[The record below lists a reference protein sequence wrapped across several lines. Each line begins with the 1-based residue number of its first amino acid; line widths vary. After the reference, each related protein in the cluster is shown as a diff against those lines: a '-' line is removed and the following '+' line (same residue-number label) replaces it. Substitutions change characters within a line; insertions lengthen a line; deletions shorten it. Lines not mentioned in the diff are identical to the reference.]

1 MAAAAGTAAK
11 AKAAGRRL
19 VLAGLVALL
28 VAGGLGLGGR
38 EAAAF
43 TKVLRSDDGKLVLVC
58 HYDDRTGELAFCD
71 VYWFPLTVDGGAAG
85 AAGVTGSVGTVE
97 AGGLAVKGETVAVAP
112 GAVRGLP
119 AGAELSAG
127 PAGSG
132 EAAAA
137 VQAVKHHGKG
147 QGGGHGKHGKA
158 GKAGRK

>member
-127 PAGSG
+127 PAGSAA
-132 EAAAA
+132 AAAA
-137 VQAVKHHGKG
+137 VQAVKHPGKG
-147 QGGGHGKHGKA
+147 KGSGHGKHGKA
-158 GKAGRK
+158 GRK

>member
-1 MAAAAGTAAK
+1 MATTIGSAA
-11 AKAAGRRL
+11 RRA

-28 VAGGLGLGGR
+28 VAGGLGHGAPG
-38 EAAAF
+38 AAAL
-43 TKVLRSDDGKLVLVC
+43 TRVLRSDDGKLVLVC

-71 VYWFPLTVDGGAAG
+71 VYWFPLTVEGGAAG
-85 AAGVTGSVGTVE
+85 ATGVTGSVGKVD
-97 AGGLAVKGETVAVAP
+97 AGALAVQGEQVAVAP

-147 QGGGHGKHGKA
+147 KGGGHGKP

>member
-1 MAAAAGTAAK
+1 MATTAAGTA

-38 EAAAF
+38 GAAAF

-71 VYWFPLTVDGGAAG
+71 VYWFPLTVEGGAAG
-85 AAGVTGSVGTVE
+85 ATGVTGSVGKVD
-97 AGGLAVKGETVAVAP
+97 AGALAVQGEQVAVEQ

-119 AGAELSAG
+119 AGAELSGGA
-127 PAGSG
+127 AGSA
-132 EAAAA
+132 EAGAA
-137 VQAVKHHGKG
+137 VQAVKHPGKG
-147 QGGGHGKHGKA
+147 KGSGHGKHGKA
-158 GKAGRK
+158 GRK